1 SGAPRPQPIGGH
13 AAGVAPP
20 ATLSSMEQGRMVRL
34 ATVQSGFEA
43 KVLAA
48 RLGAEGIVWEL
59 RGAVDGPYPMGP
71 VVVLVEEHELA
82 VARELLLVDGVES
95 SSDDVAAHLERP
107 PILVWLAIAAVVV
120 VATSTLL
127 RVLVVT

>member
-1 SGAPRPQPIGGH
+1 
-13 AAGVAPP
+13 
-20 ATLSSMEQGRMVRL
+20 MVRL

-71 VVVLVEEHELA
+71 VTVFVDEQDLD
-82 VARELLLVDGVES
+82 VARELLLADEVES
-95 SSDDVAAHLERP
+95 AFDGDGARTARP
-107 PILVWLAIAAVVV
+107 PIFVWLAVAAVVV
-120 VATSTLL
+120 VVTGTLL
-127 RVLVVT
+127 RVLVLG

>member
-1 SGAPRPQPIGGH
+1 
-13 AAGVAPP
+13 
-20 ATLSSMEQGRMVRL
+20 MVRL

-59 RGAVDGPYPMGP
+59 RGGVDGPYPMGP
-71 VVVLVEEHELA
+71 VTVLVQEHDLD
-82 VARELLLVDGVES
+82 VARELLLVDDIES
-95 SSDDVAAHLERP
+95 AFERTAEHSGRP
-107 PILVWLAIAAVVV
+107 PIFVWLALAAVVV

-127 RVLVVT
+127 RMLVTP